1 MAPIDVV
8 PRAGEVVG
16 GKYVLR
22 ERIGEGGMGA
32 VFLADQPSLGRMVA
46 IKLLHPA
53 LAVCDAAVRQF
64 HTEAVAACRVQH
76 PGAIAVIDYGTTAGG
91 APFIAME
98 HIPGRLLGRVI
109 ATEEI
114 GLGRARAIIQQLLRT
129 LKAAHAHGVIHG
141 DLTSNNLLL
150 EHTADGDAITL
161 IDFGLARLD
170 GRWEHGDLVSG
181 TPEYMAPELVRGGP
195 PTVSTDL
202 YGVGIILYEL
212 LTGRTP
218 FEGGPTDEV
227 LRRQLEEEAVP
238 PSHRRPDREIPP
250 ELDRIVLRALHKD
263 PPGRFA
269 SAAELAREL
278 AAVPLAA
285 VPLAAPPRCASL
297 GERRERRDE
306 VAMAYSEEPLKKA
319 S

>member
-1 MAPIDVV
+1 
-8 PRAGEVVG
+8 
-16 GKYVLR
+16 
-22 ERIGEGGMGA
+22 
-32 VFLADQPSLGRMVA
+32 
-46 IKLLHPA
+46 
-53 LAVCDAAVRQF
+53 
-64 HTEAVAACRVQH
+64 
-76 PGAIAVIDYGTTAGG
+76 
-91 APFIAME
+91 
-98 HIPGRLLGRVI
+98 
-109 ATEEI
+109 
-114 GLGRARAIIQQLLRT
+114 
-129 LKAAHAHGVIHG
+129 
-141 DLTSNNLLL
+141 
-150 EHTADGDAITL
+150 
-161 IDFGLARLD
+161 
-170 GRWEHGDLVSG
+170 
-181 TPEYMAPELVRGGP
+181 
-195 PTVSTDL
+195 
-202 YGVGIILYEL
+202 
-212 LTGRTP
+212 P